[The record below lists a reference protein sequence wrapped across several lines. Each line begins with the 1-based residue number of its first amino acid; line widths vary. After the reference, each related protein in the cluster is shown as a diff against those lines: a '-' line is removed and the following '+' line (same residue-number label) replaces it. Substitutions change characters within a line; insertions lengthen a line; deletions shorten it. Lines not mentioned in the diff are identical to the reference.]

1 MRLHRLSVIC
11 FLIALAMFAIGNGS
25 LPITDPVESNYA
37 LTAKEMVMSGDWLS
51 PQIYHIYWY
60 DKPIMIYWLIALSY
74 KIFGFTDFAARFP
87 AALFGALSVGF
98 FYQVVRSISGRR
110 LVSLWSAMILGSSL
124 EFWLLA
130 RGIVTDM
137 VLLWATI
144 GTLAYAYRGLM
155 EKRTLFMLWAYLFAG
170 IGVLTKGPVALV
182 LPGIL
187 LLVFAA
193 FMRSARMLRYI
204 FAWQGILAFLIVV
217 MPWYGY
223 MYMTHGQDFIDAFL
237 GLHNVVRATQ
247 SEHPEANHWWYY
259 LVLFPLASLPWTGAV
274 LYGMYYGWRFK
285 QPFYIYSMI
294 MGWGTLVFYTLM
306 ATKYPTYTFISLVP
320 FSFLGA
326 FGVVK
331 ILRPGR
337 PRKLSWLIMGPAFF
351 LWLVFGVASFY
362 VPWGFWYLL
371 YVLIVVGFILTGLMY
386 WNQKRYM
393 LPVVVTFMTMA
404 IAGLVIH
411 EGVQPLIEQRSLVAY
426 APIVAQY
433 DGDIYYYGDY
443 SASLVY
449 YTDKDIVKINDSSFP
464 SGESGRS
471 DAWKGKNKMPVQS
484 VAEVTNKFQAMINNR
499 EQILQGMTNTHGQ
512 PTRLPMGKEPTEPMP
527 IDNPLPLRAM
537 ILVPDKYR
545 ASFENS
551 PLYPMVQLQRVV
563 NKVYIFETQSI

>member
-11 FLIALAMFAIGNGS
+11 FLIAFAMFAIGNGS

-51 PQIYHIYWY
+51 PQIYHEYWY

-74 KIFGFTDFAARFP
+74 KIFGFSDFAARFP

-124 EFWLLA
+124 EFWILA

-137 VLLWATI
+137 VLLWRLSAPWPMLI
-144 GTLAYAYRGLM
+144 AGL
-155 EKRTLFMLWAYLFAG
+155 RNAAPCLWCGHTFFAG
-170 IGVLTKGPVALV
+170 SRCFDQGPVALV

-187 LLVFAA
+187 LLVYAA
-193 FMRSARMLRYI
+193 VMRSGRMLRYI
-204 FAWQGILAFLIVV
+204 FSWQGILAFLVVV

-223 MYMTHGQDFIDAFL
+223 MYMTHGQDFIDGFL

-259 LVLFPLASLPWTGAV
+259 LVMFPLASLPWTGAV

-294 MGWGTLVFYTLM
+294 MGWGTLLFYTLM

-337 PRKLSWLIMGPAFF
+337 PRKLSWLIMG
-351 LWLVFGVASFY
+351 
-362 VPWGFWYLL
+362 
-371 YVLIVVGFILTGLMY
+371 
-386 WNQKRYM
+386 
-393 LPVVVTFMTMA
+393 
-404 IAGLVIH
+404 AGLSSCGSFWAWPVFMCL
-411 EGVQPLIEQRSLVAY
+411 G
-426 APIVAQY
+426 
-433 DGDIYYYGDY
+433 
-443 SASLVY
+443 ASGTCCMY
-449 YTDKDIVKINDSSFP
+449 
-464 SGESGRS
+464 
-471 DAWKGKNKMPVQS
+471 
-484 VAEVTNKFQAMINNR
+484 
-499 EQILQGMTNTHGQ
+499 
-512 PTRLPMGKEPTEPMP
+512 
-527 IDNPLPLRAM
+527 
-537 ILVPDKYR
+537 
-545 ASFENS
+545 
-551 PLYPMVQLQRVV
+551 
-563 NKVYIFETQSI
+563 